1 MVAYILRRLIT
12 AFITLWIISI
22 ISFVIIQLPPGDFL
36 TSYIAQLKVS
46 GEDVDIATIEALKKQ
61 YGLDKPI
68 YVQYLKWLWGI
79 LHGDFGY
86 SFSWKKPVNELLWNR
101 LGVTVLVATLS
112 LIFSWIFGFIIG
124 MYSAVHPYSIGD
136 YLATILGY
144 IGLAVP
150 NFLLALILMWG
161 IYSLTGINLSGLHS
175 VKYLNTPMTI
185 DKFLDILN
193 HLWIPVLVLGTSGMA
208 GLIRTLRANL
218 LDELHK
224 PYVEAALSKGLPEN
238 KVFWKYP
245 LRIAM
250 IPFISTVGWSLPG
263 IFSGETITAIVLNL
277 PTVGPLL
284 LGALQSQDM
293 YLAGSLVM
301 FLSFFT
307 VIGTLISDILLAWV
321 DPRIRFE

>member
-1 MVAYILRRLIT
+1 MLIT
-12 AFITLWIISI
+12 LFVISV
-22 ISFVIIQLPPGDFL
+22 ISFVIIQLPPGDYL
-36 TSYIAQLKVS
+36 TSYIASLAAT
-46 GEDVDIATIEALKKQ
+46 GETVDQATIEALRKQ
-61 YGLDKPI
+61 YGLDLPI
-68 YVQYLKWLWGI
+68 YVQYFKWLWGI

-86 SFSWKKPVNELLWNR
+86 SFSWNRPVSELLWGR
-101 LGVTVLVATLS
+101 LGLSVLVSTVAV
-112 LIFSWIFGFIIG
+112 IFSWVSGFLIG
-124 MYSAVHPYSIGD
+124 MYSATHQYSTGD
-136 YLATILGY
+136 YLATFLGY
-144 IGLAVP
+144 IGLATP
-150 NFLLALILMWG
+150 NFLLALVLLWLV
-161 IYSLTGINLSGLHS
+161 YSTTGVNLGGLFS
-175 VKYLNTPMTI
+175 PQYLDAPWSFA
-185 DKFLDILN
+185 KFVDMLK
-193 HLWIPVLVLGTSGMA
+193 HLWLPMIVVGTAGMA

>member
-1 MVAYILRRLIT
+1 MLV
-12 AFITLWIISI
+12 TLFVISV
-22 ISFVIIQLPPGDFL
+22 ISFVIIQLPPGDYL
-36 TSYIAQLKVS
+36 TSYIASLAAT
-46 GEDVDIATIEALKKQ
+46 GETVDQATIEALRKQ
-61 YGLDKPI
+61 YGLDLPI
-68 YVQYLKWLWGI
+68 YVQYFKWLWGI

-86 SFSWKKPVNELLWNR
+86 SFSWNRPVSELLWGR
-101 LGVTVLVATLS
+101 LGLSVLVSTVAV
-112 LIFSWIFGFIIG
+112 IFSWVSGFLIG
-124 MYSAVHPYSIGD
+124 MYSATHQYSIGD
-136 YLATILGY
+136 YLATFLGY
-144 IGLAVP
+144 IGLATP
-150 NFLLALILMWG
+150 NFLLALVLLWLV
-161 IYSLTGINLSGLHS
+161 YSTTGVNLGGLFS
-175 VKYLNTPMTI
+175 PQYLDAPWSFA
-185 DKFLDILN
+185 KFVDMLK
-193 HLWIPVLVLGTSGMA
+193 HLWLPMIVVGTAGMA

-293 YLAGSLVM
+293 YLAGSLGM

>member
-1 MVAYILRRLIT
+1 MLV
-12 AFITLWIISI
+12 TLFVISV
-22 ISFVIIQLPPGDFL
+22 ISFVIIQLPPGDYL
-36 TSYIAQLKVS
+36 TSYIASLAAT
-46 GEDVDIATIEALKKQ
+46 GETVDQATIEALRKQ
-61 YGLDKPI
+61 YGLDLPI
-68 YVQYLKWLWGI
+68 YVQYFKWLWGI

-86 SFSWKKPVNELLWNR
+86 SFSWNRPVSELLWGR
-101 LGVTVLVATLS
+101 LGLSVLVSTVAV
-112 LIFSWIFGFIIG
+112 IFSWVSGFLIG
-124 MYSAVHPYSIGD
+124 MYSATHQYSIGD
-136 YLATILGY
+136 YLATFLGY
-144 IGLAVP
+144 IGLATP
-150 NFLLALILMWG
+150 NFLLALVLLWLV
-161 IYSLTGINLSGLHS
+161 YSTTGVNLGGLFS
-175 VKYLNTPMTI
+175 PQYLDAPWSFA
-185 DKFLDILN
+185 KFVDMLK
-193 HLWIPVLVLGTSGMA
+193 HLWLPMIVVGTAGMA

>member
-1 MVAYILRRLIT
+1 MIMYILRRLIN
-12 AFITLWIISI
+12 AFITLLIISI
-22 ISFVIIQLPPGDFL
+22 ISFAIIQLPPGDFL
-36 TSYIAQLKVS
+36 TSYIAQLRVS
-46 GEDVDIATIEALKKQ
+46 GEDIDLATVEALRKQ

-68 YVQYLKWLWGI
+68 YVQYLKWIWGI

-101 LGVTVLVATLS
+101 LGITVLVAALS
-112 LIFSWIFGFIIG
+112 LAFSWCFGFIIG

-136 YLATILGY
+136 YFATVLGY

-150 NFLLALILMWG
+150 NFLLALILLWG
-161 IYSLTGINLSGLHS
+161 IYVLTGENLSGLYS
-175 VKYLNTPMTI
+175 IKYLSIPMNFE
-185 DKFLDILN
+185 KFLDILK

-250 IPFISTVGWSLPG
+250 IPFISTVGWSLPW
-263 IFSGETITAIVLNL
+263 IFSGATITAIVLNL
-277 PTVGPLL
+277 PSVGPLL
-284 LGALQSQDM
+284 LNALKNQDM